1 MSIYY
6 SIDEAVNRLQV
17 PRQWVESIVVG
28 RDKVCKFVGNLIIR
42 HLKAKKRTCVIA
54 LDGFLGVEWETI
66 LLGMNGVLKKEG
78 LRFETID
85 FSSTYKSPKEIE
97 RIVNPCMA
105 NDPSFGLVSKKK
117 LEHLLNHDHVEI
129 LRKHLEDH
137 RTKSAE
143 SLPAGIV
150 CYGCGAA
157 ISRLRGFYDYIF
169 YVDITREELF
179 NRSLKKPLFP
189 LGSKGTGLP
198 AHESMRRLY
207 YVDFP
212 VLNKHKKRVLGYVD
226 WYVDGNL
233 VEDLKLV
240 SREVYEGI
248 LSTIA
253 EYPFMIKPLYYPVA
267 WGGTWLKI
275 IKKLPDSMTNS
286 GQACILPWE
295 NSVRI
300 RVNGIL
306 LEIPFF
312 NLMWKEPVKIM
323 GEYAC
328 KKFDKKFPIAYYYDD
343 GYGGGNMALQVHP
356 DTAYIKKHFN
366 EPLRQDESYYILY
379 AGDGA
384 RTYLGLKEDADVNEF
399 RRACVKAEREGTSFD
414 YEEYVNSIPTRAG
427 DYFLIPAGT
436 LHASG
441 RNQVVLEIDG
451 CFHAYAPGYTFHLYD
466 YLRSDLD
473 GILRSIHIKH
483 AFNVLRKSRR
493 AKWVT
498 ECLKQAPRLIRSGED
513 WAEFV
518 IGEREDMFFKVH
530 RLEFSTKIEDE
541 TEGTFH
547 ILTLVEGN
555 SVMVKSNDRPERSFK
570 LNFTETLIVPAALGK
585 YSVSNVGS
593 VPCKVTKALPR

>member
-54 LDGFLGVEWETI
+54 LDGFLGVDWETI
-66 LLGMNGVLKKEG
+66 LLGMNSVLKKEG

-105 NDPSFGLVSKKK
+105 NDPSFGLVSEKK
-117 LEHLLNHDHVEI
+117 LEHLLNHDHVEE

-137 RTKSAE
+137 RMKSAE

-157 ISRLRGFYDYIF
+157 ISRLRGSYDYIF

-198 AHESMRRLY
+198 AHKSMRRLY

-226 WYVDGNL
+226 WYLDGNL
-233 VEDLKLV
+233 VEELKLV

-267 WGGTWLKI
+267 WGGTWLKR
-275 IKKLPDSMTNS
+275 IKKLPESMANS

-306 LEIPFF
+306 LEMPFF

-356 DTAYIKKHFN
+356 NTAYIKKHFN
-366 EPLRQDESYYILY
+366 EPLRQDESYYILH
-379 AGDGA
+379 AGSGA
-384 RTYLGLKEDADVNEF
+384 KTYLGLKEDANVDEF

-466 YLRSDLD
+466 YLRPDLD

-498 ECLKQAPRLIRSGED
+498 ECLKQTPQLIRSGED

-547 ILTLVEGN
+547 LLTLVEGN